1 MYSRRQFIL
10 QCTIAVGAWCH
21 SSSTLMAK
29 PFRRRRQKCA
39 SRTRSDHLGED
50 VGKVI
55 GLSVM
60 TLKNPYFRTLAD
72 AAVTEANQHGYRIVI
87 ASADLD
93 IGTQIKQVGEF
104 VEQNVSAIMLIPCDG
119 KAIGPAIR
127 QANAAEIPVFTMD
140 SRCTAA
146 DAKVVS
152 HVVTDNLLGGKQAAQ
167 AMIEALGR
175 QGGEVA
181 ILDFKS
187 AEACRLRTRGFVMEI
202 ANYNSRLNDGE
213 IKIVAHLD
221 GGGMMNT
228 GKTAAQKAIRA
239 HPHLRGIFAINDPSA
254 LGASSALISAGLTK
268 RVSII
273 GFDGQL
279 EGRQAIK
286 RGIIYADPMQQP
298 GRIGITTIQTVIK
311 HLRNET
317 VMSEILIPT
326 ELYRKANAD
335 RDPQLR

>member
-1 MYSRRQFIL
+1 
-10 QCTIAVGAWCH
+10 
-21 SSSTLMAK
+21 
-29 PFRRRRQKCA
+29 
-39 SRTRSDHLGED
+39 
-50 VGKVI
+50 VI
-55 GLSVM
+55 GLSAI
-60 TLKNPYFRTLAD
+60 TLKNPYYRTLAD
-72 AAVTEANQHGYRIVI
+72 AAVTEANQHGHRIVL

-93 IGTQIKQVGEF
+93 VKTQIKQVDDF
-104 VEQNVSAIMLIPCDG
+104 VEQDVLAIILIPCDG

-127 QANAAEIPVFTMD
+127 RANAAEIPVFTMD
-140 SRCTAA
+140 IRCTAA

-167 AMIEALGR
+167 AMIEALGKK
-175 QGGEVA
+175 GGEVA

-187 AEACRLRTRGFVMEI
+187 AEACQLRTRGFFIEI
-202 ANYNSRLNDGE
+202 ANHNSRTNGGE
-213 IKIVAHLD
+213 IKVVAHLD
-221 GGGMMNT
+221 GGGMKER
-228 GKTAAQKAIRA
+228 GWRAAQAAIRA
-239 HPHLRGIFAINDPSA
+239 HPNLRGIFAINDRSA
-254 LGASSALISAGLTK
+254 LGASSALISAGLAEQ
-268 RVSII
+268 VSII

-311 HLRNET
+311 HLRKET

>member
-1 MYSRRQFIL
+1 M
-10 QCTIAVGAWCH
+10 GNDK
-21 SSSTLMAK
+21 TLRAK
-29 PFRRRRQKCA
+29 LFRRRRKQCA
-39 SRTRSDHLGED
+39 SRTRPNHVAED

-55 GLSVM
+55 GLSAIS
-60 TLKNPYFRTLAD
+60 LENPYFRILVD

-93 IGTQIKQVGEF
+93 IETQIKHVGDF
-104 VEQNVSAIMLIPCDG
+104 VEQDVSAIILIPCDA

-127 QANAAEIPVFTMD
+127 RANATEIPVFTVD
-140 SRCTAA
+140 IRCTAA

-152 HVVTDNLLGGKQAAQ
+152 HVTTDNLLGGKQAAQ
-167 AMIEALGR
+167 AMIEALGI

-181 ILDFKS
+181 ILDFKT
-187 AEACRLRTRGFVMEI
+187 AEACRLRTRGFFIEI
-202 ANYNSRLNDGE
+202 ANYNSRRNGGE
-213 IKIVAHLD
+213 IKVVAHLD
-221 GGGMMNT
+221 GGGMKHT
-228 GKTAAQKAIRA
+228 GMRAAQEAVRA
-239 HPHLRGIFAINDPSA
+239 HPDLRGIFAINDPSA
-254 LGASSALISAGLTK
+254 LGASSALITAGLTEK
-268 RVSII
+268 VSII

-279 EGRQAIK
+279 EGRRAIK

-311 HLRNET
+311 HLRKET